1 MSIIGARY
9 LKKIK
14 KKKIKK
20 IKIKKMFHKENFY
33 YRQYFY
39 KNRYMTL
46 DVILNFD
53 FGIIS
58 SAIFER

>member
-1 MSIIGARY
+1 
-9 LKKIK
+9 
-14 KKKIKK
+14 
-20 IKIKKMFHKENFY
+20 MFSRENFY

-58 SAIFER
+58 SAIFERFLRELITNESRKLKI